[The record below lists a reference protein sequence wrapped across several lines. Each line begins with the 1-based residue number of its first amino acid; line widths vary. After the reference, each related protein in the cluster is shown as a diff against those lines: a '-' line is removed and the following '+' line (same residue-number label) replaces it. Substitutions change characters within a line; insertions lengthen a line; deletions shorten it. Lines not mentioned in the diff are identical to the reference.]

1 MLTFEHTMFS
11 SDWLKIV
18 SSNQKHYPV
27 LDSDTSS
34 VWNFYARFSDVI
46 SRETNGD
53 VAKCRQFSQAKF
65 YKEMSENDWPL
76 DKLVLPIEQKKK
88 LSFESSS

>member
-34 VWNFYARFSDVI
+34 EWNFYAHFSDVI

-53 VAKCRQFSQAKF
+53 VAKCRLFSQAKF

-76 DKLVLPIEQKKK
+76 DELVLPIKQKK

>member
-1 MLTFEHTMFS
+1 MVTFEHTMFS

-53 VAKCRQFSQAKF
+53 VTKCRQFSQAKF

-76 DKLVLPIEQKKK
+76 DKLVLPIKQKKK